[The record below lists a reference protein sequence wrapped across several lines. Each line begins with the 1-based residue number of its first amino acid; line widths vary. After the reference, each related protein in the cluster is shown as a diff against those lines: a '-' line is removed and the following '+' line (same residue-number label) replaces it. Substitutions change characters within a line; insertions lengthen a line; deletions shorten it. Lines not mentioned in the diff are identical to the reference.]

1 MLQKP
6 KASSLTKTKK
16 LASKTI
22 SGVAKGFRVLGFIA
36 SAYAVVLDTKQIGE
50 LIAEVK
56 RMEEVFGEKGSHK

>member
-1 MLQKP
+1 
-6 KASSLTKTKK
+6 
-16 LASKTI
+16 
-22 SGVAKGFRVLGFIA
+22 VAKGFRVLGFIA